1 MVARSKNIYG
11 PYEHKIVLHQGDSPV
26 NGPHQGGLV
35 ELENGESWFIHFQ
48 DADAYGRV
56 THLQPAHWV
65 DDWCEMGVD
74 TNKDKVGEP
83 VLSYKKPVQG
93 CDKIEPLED
102 DDFDGD
108 KLGLQWQ
115 WQAHENKSAYEIAD
129 SRIRLY
135 SLPFESKNKVIADTS
150 HLLTQLMHHP
160 NFTVTAMVMSNLTD
174 GDSFGLVITG
184 GSYTGIRIEKTGDK
198 VFAKQVNYKLE
209 KKIETLEEVSESR
222 EIDDVNEIYL
232 RLKVTYPCIVES
244 YISLDG
250 ENYTKVGKNGT
261 YEVSKCSWVGGKV
274 GIFSVNTE
282 NKNNNG
288 YSDFEYVKFTF

>member
-1 MVARSKNIYG
+1 
-11 PYEHKIVLHQGDSPV
+11 
-26 NGPHQGGLV
+26 
-35 ELENGESWFIHFQ
+35 
-48 DADAYGRV
+48 
-56 THLQPAHWV
+56 
-65 DDWCEMGVD
+65 
-74 TNKDKVGEP
+74 
-83 VLSYKKPVQG
+83 
-93 CDKIEPLED
+93 
-102 DDFDGD
+102 
-108 KLGLQWQ
+108 
-115 WQAHENKSAYEIAD
+115 
-129 SRIRLY
+129 LY
-135 SLPFESKNKVIADTS
+135 SLPFESKNKVIADTP

-160 NFTVTAMVMSNLTD
+160 NFTVTAKVKPNLTD

-184 GSYTGIRIEKTGDK
+184 GSYTGVRIEKNGDK

-222 EIDDVNEIYL
+222 EIDDVKEIYL

-250 ENYTKVGKNGT
+250 ENYTKVGENGI

-282 NKNNNG
+282 NKNNGG